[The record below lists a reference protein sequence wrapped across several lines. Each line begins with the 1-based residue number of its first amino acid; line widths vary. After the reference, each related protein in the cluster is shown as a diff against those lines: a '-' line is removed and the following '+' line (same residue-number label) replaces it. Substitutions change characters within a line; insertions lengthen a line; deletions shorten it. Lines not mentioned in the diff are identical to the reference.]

1 MILAVIGLQLCN
13 QKLLSAEKLAGI
25 KTWDLGDIVS
35 VTGTLQRSGKG
46 GLFVDMN
53 GVELL
58 TKSLRPLPEKH
69 KGLTDT
75 EQRYVDLITNEHS
88 RDMFCTRSKIIP
100 GIRDYFLKQN
110 FMEVEALM
118 LQVIPGGTTARPFV
132 THHNALDIDMYLHI
146 APERYLK
153 RVVVGG
159 FERVFEINRNFHNE
173 SLSRRRNPELTMTEF
188 YQVYADYNDMMELYR
203 FLLST

>member
-58 TKSLRPLPEKH
+58 TKSLRPVLEKH

-88 RDMFCTRSKIIP
+88 RDVFCTRSKIIP

-132 THHNALDIDMYLHI
+132 THHNVLDINMYLRI
-146 APERYLK
+146 APELYLK
-153 RVVVGG
+153 RVVVGE
-159 FERVFEINRNFHNE
+159 FERVFEINRNFRNE
-173 SLSRRRNPELTMTEF
+173 GLSTRRNLEFTVIEF
-188 YQVYADYNDMMELYR
+188 YQAYADCNDMMDLYR
-203 FLLST
+203 SLLSI